1 MILPALKNS
10 ASVFV
15 ALLLSQLGVS
25 AAQTVTQIPTEKPVT
40 AVVKTPRGIYIETD
54 AGTWRLEIGDCDGGI
69 CVKPDVIRGLPA
81 PAPVGALP
89 DGKIATAREGNVR
102 RAWFAEPTDRY
113 QHCILGDCIEAGSLV
128 AELEDG
134 SKLSLRLPIEQVFE
148 DLTPR
153 LFDIDGDGNSEIIAI
168 RASQTGGAA
177 VVIYGVRGGEITEI
191 ASSTE
196 NGQRNRWLNI
206 AFIDVGTIAFVRTP
220 HIGGRLALLQYRPNG
235 EVRESNDVVTN
246 ISNHLIGSRELDL
259 QEPYQFESLTAIAIP
274 SQSRNALRLIRRPN
288 DIIDVPLPGKI
299 DKAIVTVGN
308 FLVTATEDGT
318 LLAIEP

>member
-1 MILPALKNS
+1 MSLIQFPDSDYSTL
-10 ASVFV
+10 V
-15 ALLLSQLGVS
+15 
-25 AAQTVTQIPTEKPVT
+25 
-40 AVVKTPRGIYIETD
+40 YID
-54 AGTWRLEIGDCDGGI
+54 
-69 CVKPDVIRGLPA
+69 
-81 PAPVGALP
+81 
-89 DGKIATAREGNVR
+89 N
-102 RAWFAEPTDRY
+102 
-113 QHCILGDCIEAGSLV
+113 
-128 AELEDG
+128 
-134 SKLSLRLPIEQVFE
+134 
-148 DLTPR
+148 
-153 LFDIDGDGNSEIIAI
+153 DGNSEVITI
-168 RASQTGGAA
+168 RASNTGGAA
-177 VVIYGVRGGEITEI
+177 VVIYAVRDGALSQI
-191 ASSTE
+191 AASTE